1 MNANK
6 EKFLALATET
16 DEDFMKEVEYRINN
30 RAWLTESFGIAVKI
44 LVQLEELKWTQK
56 DLAKAMSVSPQQIN
70 KIVHG
75 KQNLK
80 LETLLKLQTILD
92 IPVMAS
98 YLENKAPKKEELK
111 LPGTNVSLRATG

>member
-44 LVQLEELKWTQK
+44 LMQLEELKWTQK